1 MVNPTVASNRE
12 RIVRVEEDVTA
23 LDDRLTSLEKMHIE
37 HIAKMDIIIQ
47 MAKVI
52 LTLVTASLGVDLGI
66 QGGVI

>member
-23 LDDRLTSLEKMHIE
+23 IDDRLTSLEKMHIE

-66 QGGVI
+66 QGGMI

>member
-23 LDDRLTSLEKMHIE
+23 IDDRLTSLEKMHIE

>member
-1 MVNPTVASNRE
+1 MANATAASNRE

-23 LDDRLTSLEKMHIE
+23 LEERLTSLEKMHIE

>member
-1 MVNPTVASNRE
+1 MPNATVASNRE

-23 LDDRLTSLEKMHIE
+23 LDERLTSLEKMHIE